1 MVVDSTRMYFSIFP
15 KFVGMHKMKLRL
27 QLFTVCFAAYFIA
40 LDFGFDLRNLSLS
53 NEVSWWFEGNP
64 IILLSGFLA
73 FFLQALIVYLLLF
86 FNYSKRG
93 LWVTLLFIALAF
105 PFLIGIRYLIQEVL
119 LMQLFGVR
127 NYYFDITFAN
137 YLLDNLFFTFQYS
150 LFSFFFFF
158 HRNSMHTERQ
168 RVALELQHKKAELE
182 LLRSQVNP
190 HVLFNNLN
198 SIYSLVN
205 SKSDKALTAIEHLSE
220 LLRFTLYEKREFIPF
235 SDELLLIERYIA
247 LHQFRLDYPIQIAI
261 KCAPNTSTLLIPPMS
276 VLTLVENAL
285 KHGIYREAS
294 EVIIFSAK
302 ADVGLTISISNVT
315 KSEIPHNQSIG
326 VGLEHLQRRLQLLL
340 PNRHTFTILRHG
352 NRFEVTMNI
361 N

>member
-1 MVVDSTRMYFSIFP
+1 MTMN
-15 KFVGMHKMKLRL
+15 LRPA
-27 QLFTVCFAAYFIA
+27 LFTIGFTAYYIL
-40 LDFGFDLRNLSLS
+40 LDFGFDLRNNSLS
-53 NEVSWWFEGNP
+53 NEVSWWFQGDLA
-64 IILLSGFLA
+64 ILLSGFLA
-73 FFLQALIVYLLLF
+73 FFLQAFAVYLLFF
-86 FNYSKRG
+86 FNYTKRG
-93 LWVTLLFIALAF
+93 LWLTLLLIALAF
-105 PFLIGIRYLIQEVL
+105 PALVGLRFIIQEDL
-119 LMQLFGVR
+119 LMRFFGVR
-127 NYYFDITFAN
+127 NYYYDISFAD

-150 LFSFFFFF
+150 LYSFFFFF
-158 HRNSMHTERQ
+158 HRNSMHNERQ
-168 RVALELQHKKAELE
+168 RTELELQNKKAELE

-247 LHQFRLDYPIQIAI
+247 LHQFRLDYPIQIDI
-261 KCAPNTSTLLIPPMS
+261 QCAPSASTFLIPPMS

-294 EVIIFSAK
+294 EVIFFSAK
-302 ADVGLTISISNVT
+302 ADVELTVTISNVI
-315 KSEIPHNQSIG
+315 KPEMLRSRAGG
-326 VGLEHLQRRLQLLL
+326 VGLQHLQRRLQLLL
-340 PNRHTFTILRHG
+340 PNRHTFTISEHS

-361 N
+361 RQ